1 MLKHQ
6 IGIIDMKF
14 PAFDPIDL
22 KNKFELCDLFLDRI
36 FPDPNQP
43 RKNFTDASLF
53 ELSES
58 IKKYGVLQPIIVRE
72 VSPEKYLIIAGE
84 RRWRA
89 SRIANLTFIPA
100 IIKSD
105 KQEDDAA
112 ISLVENIQRE
122 ELNPIELAEAYL
134 KLSKDYDLSHDEI
147 AKIVGKS
154 RVAITNTMRLMN
166 LSDCVKKYLVD
177 GKLEAG
183 HARSLLTLSHDKQEA
198 IALKII
204 SENLTVRDSE
214 NVIRLLQKNND
225 TDSKITNPFFAEAKN
240 LEHELSHLFNAKVT
254 VKVNPNG
261 SGHFQVNF
269 SSIKKI
275 MSFIEKISELQVL

>member
-1 MLKHQ
+1 
-6 IGIIDMKF
+6 MKF

-22 KNKFELCDLFLDRI
+22 KNKFELCDLSLDRV

-43 RKNFTDASLF
+43 RKNFTEESLV
-53 ELSES
+53 ELSDS
-58 IKKYGVLQPIIVRE
+58 IKKYGVVQPIIVRE
-72 VSPEKYLIIAGE
+72 ISSEKYLIIAGE

-89 SRIANLTFIPA
+89 SRIANLKIIPA
-100 IIKSD
+100 IVKSD
-105 KQEDDAA
+105 KHEDDAA

-122 ELNPIELAEAYL
+122 ELNPIELAEAYS
-134 KLSKDYDLSHDEI
+134 KLSDNHNLSHDEI

-154 RVAITNTMRLMN
+154 RAAITNTMRLLN
-166 LSDCVKKYLVD
+166 LSENVKKYLVD

-183 HARSLLTLSHDKQEA
+183 HARSLLTLSHDSQEA

-214 NVIRLLQKNND
+214 YVIRNFQKNNKF
-225 TDSKITNPFFAEAKN
+225 DSEKTINPFFTEAKN
-240 LEHELSHLFNAKVT
+240 LEFELSNFFNSSAT
-254 VKVNPNG
+254 VKVNNSG
-261 SGHFQVNF
+261 AGHFLIKF

-275 MSFIEKISELQVL
+275 KSILEAMKEHEKV

>member
-1 MLKHQ
+1 
-6 IGIIDMKF
+6 MKF

-22 KNKFELCDLFLDRI
+22 KNKFELCDLSLDRV

-43 RKNFTDASLF
+43 RKNFTEESLI

-58 IKKYGVLQPIIVRE
+58 IKKYGVVQPIIVRE
-72 VSPEKYLIIAGE
+72 ISSEKYLIIAGE

-89 SRIANLTFIPA
+89 SRIANLKIIPA

-122 ELNPIELAEAYL
+122 ELNPIELAEAYS
-134 KLSKDYDLSHDEI
+134 KLSNDHNLSHDEI

-154 RVAITNTMRLMN
+154 RVAITNTMRLLN
-166 LSDCVKKYLVD
+166 LSENVKKYLVD
-177 GKLEAG
+177 GRLEAG
-183 HARSLLTLSHDKQEA
+183 HARSLLTLSHDRQEA

-204 SENLTVRDSE
+204 SENLTVRDLEYAIRNFQKSNKFDSE
-214 NVIRLLQKNND
+214 KTI
-225 TDSKITNPFFAEAKN
+225 NPFFAEAKN
-240 LEHELSHLFNAKVT
+240 LEFELSSFFNSSAT
-254 VKVNPNG
+254 VKVNSSG
-261 SGHFQVNF
+261 AGHFLIKF

-275 MSFIEKISELQVL
+275 KLLIEKMREIEKV

>member
-1 MLKHQ
+1 
-6 IGIIDMKF
+6 MKF

-22 KNKFELCDLFLDRI
+22 KNKFELCDLSLDRV
-36 FPDPNQP
+36 FPDSNQP
-43 RKNFTDASLF
+43 RKNFTEESLV
-53 ELSES
+53 ELSDS
-58 IKKYGVLQPIIVRE
+58 IKKYGVVQPIIVRE
-72 VSPEKYLIIAGE
+72 ISSEKYLIIAGE

-89 SRIANLTFIPA
+89 SHIANLKIIPA

-105 KQEDDAA
+105 KYEDNAA

-122 ELNPIELAEAYL
+122 ELNSIELAEAYL
-134 KLSKDYDLSHDEI
+134 KLSRDHNLSHDEI

-154 RVAITNTMRLMN
+154 RAAITNTMRLLN
-166 LSDCVKKYLVD
+166 LSENVKKYLVD

-183 HARSLLTLSHDKQEA
+183 HARSLLTLSHDRQEA

-214 NVIRLLQKNND
+214 YAIRNFQKNNNI
-225 TDSKITNPFFAEAKN
+225 DSTVINPFSTEAKS
-240 LEHELSHLFNAKVT
+240 LEFELSNFFNSSAT
-254 VKVNPNG
+254 VKVNSSG
-261 SGHFQVNF
+261 AGHFLIKF

-275 MSFIEKISELQVL
+275 ELLIEKMREIEKV